1 MIEFCIL
8 GSGSGG
14 NSAVVRT
21 PGGCLLVDAGLSAS
35 RIRERLQS
43 VGVEPESLG
52 GILVTHEH
60 GDHVSGLS
68 VFTRR
73 HGVPV
78 LTSALTRAA
87 LGDKLEKQACRIIP
101 PAGLFSFG
109 GFNIE
114 SFAVPHDATC
124 PVGFVLRAGGI
135 SLGIL
140 SDLGHVT
147 AHARSRVASMD
158 ALFVEANYDADL
170 IAADTK
176 RPWSTKQRIMG
187 RHGHLSNEQTA
198 TLVREVWHPQLQQV
212 VLGHL
217 SKDCNHPDRVMTAM
231 SSAIQGSTSLCCATQ
246 DTPTQWF
253 RIAPAPAPTP
263 PAAPENA
270 ASRYEQGLLF

>member
-147 AHARSRVASMD
+147 AHARSGQSVVD
-158 ALFVEANYDADL
+158 CVEAGIDWIMHADFMDQQQ
-170 IAADTK
+170 AD
-176 RPWSTKQRIMG
+176 
-187 RHGHLSNEQTA
+187 
-198 TLVREVWHPQLQQV
+198 QL
-212 VLGHL
+212 
-217 SKDCNHPDRVMTAM
+217 
-231 SSAIQGSTSLCCATQ
+231 
-246 DTPTQWF
+246 
-253 RIAPAPAPTP
+253 
-263 PAAPENA
+263 A
-270 ASRYEQGLLF
+270 ASKIPCCPALTFTANVAQWGHIAGCTQSRIDRFKRDLDKAVTNLSYGWQNGVQMMCGTDSGFAVTPYGEWHAREMELFCTLLGMSPLQAITCGTK